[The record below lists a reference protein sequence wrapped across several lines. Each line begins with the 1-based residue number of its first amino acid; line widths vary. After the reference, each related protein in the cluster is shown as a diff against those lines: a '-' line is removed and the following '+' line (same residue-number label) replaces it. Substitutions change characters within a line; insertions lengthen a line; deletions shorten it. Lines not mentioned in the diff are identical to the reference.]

1 MIGKLL
7 NDRYKIKEKRGSGGM
22 ALVYEAQDILLDRKV
37 AIKMLR
43 PEFVSD
49 EDFINKFRH
58 EAKAV
63 ARITHPNVVSIYDIV
78 ESEDSLYLV
87 MEYIEGKDLKSLI
100 KDRGQL
106 SVVEALD
113 IANQVTAGVE
123 VAHENNIIH
132 CDIKPHNIL
141 ITDNNQVKVTD
152 FGIARAVSS
161 STMTITDTIMGSA
174 HYFSPEQAQGKEIN
188 TYSDIYSIGVVLY
201 EMISGQVPFKGES
214 PISVALKH
222 IQKEPKELNEL
233 MPSIPAE
240 VNNLVMKTLTKDPK
254 NRHESATQL
263 REDIVKA
270 IKNIEVS
277 EKYKPDDKTDE
288 GSQTKVLRRSDIKK
302 EGLEK
307 NKTEDE
313 IDKKDLTKKT
323 DSDKSYFTPEK
334 KKKSKL
340 NRWVIWALVVVIFAS
355 ASVFGLVYF
364 FKVYTEVP
372 IVKVPNL
379 VEREFSEAED
389 IAAQQGLSLQQSEEA
404 VFHNE
409 IEEGYIV
416 SQEPKAGERIKQT
429 RNVVV
434 TVSKGP
440 KIVEVPD
447 FSNRPLREAEVV
459 LDNLGLTLKN
469 ISYEYSEQLREN
481 FVISQTPEPGSEIEI
496 NNQVELTVSKG
507 PQPIMVTMPPLS
519 GVEKDRAFNLIERN
533 GLQVGQL
540 NYGKSTRYVDGLIMN
555 QQYEAGQEVP
565 ENSTVNLGISTGLV
579 NNGNFEEHKTNIGIN
594 IVGNN
599 EQEIKIVV
607 NDSNGEEIAYQ
618 KTHNPGQYVNETIY
632 SVGPTVL
639 EIYRDGELIKSQE
652 IGT

>member
-7 NDRYKIKEKRGSGGM
+7 NDRYKIKKQRGSGGM

-78 ESEDSLYLV
+78 ESENSLYLV

-100 KDRGQL
+100 QKRGKL

-152 FGIARAVSS
+152 FGIARAVTS

-201 EMISGQVPFKGES
+201 EMLYGKVPFNGES

-222 IQKEPKELNEL
+222 IQEEPKELKEVL
-233 MPSIPAE
+233 PSVPKE
-240 VNNLVMKTLTKDPK
+240 VNELVMKTLSKEPED
-254 NRHESATQL
+254 RHVSAKQL
-263 REDIVKA
+263 REEIVNT
-270 IKNIEVS
+270 IKNIEVNESFNEEDS
-277 EKYKPDDKTDE
+277 EKQ
-288 GSQTKVLRRSDIKK
+288 SQTKVLKKSDIKK
-302 EGLEK
+302 EGLD
-307 NKTEDE
+307 NKQGNAEN
-313 IDKKDLTKKT
+313 KKDLSKT
-323 DSDKSYFTPEK
+323 LETDKSYFTKEK
-334 KKKSKL
+334 KKKSKINKWL
-340 NRWVIWALVVVIFAS
+340 IWALVVILFAS

-372 IVKVPNL
+372 IVKVPDL
-379 VEREFSEAED
+379 VEKEYNEAQD
-389 IAAQQGLSLQQSEEA
+389 IASQQGLSLEKSEES

-409 IEEGYIV
+409 IGKGYVV
-416 SQEPKAGERIKQT
+416 SQEPKPGERIKQT
-429 RNVVV
+429 RKVVV

-440 KIVEVPD
+440 KIVELPD
-447 FSNRPLREAEVV
+447 FSNRPLREAEVI
-459 LDNLGLTLKN
+459 LDNLGLSLKE
-469 ISYEYSEQLREN
+469 ITYEYSEKLREN
-481 FVISQTPEPGSEIEI
+481 FIISQSPEPGSEIEI
-496 NNQVELTVSKG
+496 NTQVQLVVSKG
-507 PQPIMVTMPPLS
+507 PQPIMVTMPSLL
-519 GVEKDRAFNLIERN
+519 GVEKERAFNLIQRN
-533 GLQVGQL
+533 GLKVGKL
-540 NYGKSTRYVDGLIMN
+540 NYNKSTRYEEGLVKN
-555 QQYEAGQEVP
+555 QQYKAGENVP
-565 ENSTVNLGISTGLV
+565 ENSTVDLGISTGLV

-607 NDSNGEEIAYQ
+607 KDSNGEEVAYQ
-618 KTHNPGQYVNETIY
+618 KTHNPGEYVNETIY

-652 IGT
+652 IDK

>member
-7 NDRYKIKEKRGSGGM
+7 NDRYKIKKQRGSGGM

-78 ESEDSLYLV
+78 ESEESLYLV

-100 KDRGQL
+100 KERGQL

-123 VAHENNIIH
+123 VAHENNIVH

-201 EMISGQVPFKGES
+201 EMLSGRVPFKGES

-222 IQKEPKELNEL
+222 IQKEPKELKEVF
-233 MPSIPAE
+233 PSVPEE
-240 VNNLVMKTLTKDPK
+240 VNQLVMKTLSKEPED
-254 NRHESATQL
+254 RQESASQL
-263 REDIVKA
+263 REEIIMA
-270 IKNIEVS
+270 IKNIEAS
-277 EKYKPDDKTDE
+277 DQFKEEKTGEED
-288 GSQTKVLRRSDIKK
+288 SQTKILNKSEIKK

-307 NKTEDE
+307 EKGQ
-313 IDKKDLTKKT
+313 DKKDNSKT
-323 DSDKSYFTPEK
+323 LETDKSFFTPEK
-334 KKKSKL
+334 KKGSKL
-340 NRWVIWALVVVIFAS
+340 NKWVIWALVVVILAS

-379 VEREFSEAED
+379 VEKEFSEAED
-389 IAAQQGLSLQQSEEA
+389 IAAQQGLDLEKSEEA
-404 VFHNE
+404 VFHND
-409 IEEGYIV
+409 IKEGYIV
-416 SQEPKAGERIKQT
+416 TQEPKPGERIKQT

-440 KIVEVPD
+440 KIVELPD
-447 FSNRPLREAEVV
+447 FNNRPLREAEVI
-459 LDNLGLTLKN
+459 LDNLGLSLQEV
-469 ISYEYSEQLREN
+469 SYEYSEQYREN
-481 FVISQTPEPGSEIEI
+481 YIISQSPEPGSETEI
-496 NNQVELTVSKG
+496 NTQVKLVVSKG
-507 PQPIMVTMPPLS
+507 PKPIMVTMPSLL
-519 GVEKDRAFNLIERN
+519 GIDKERAFNLIKRN
-533 GLQVGQL
+533 GLKVGKL
-540 NYGKSTRYVDGLIMN
+540 NYGKSTRYEEGLIMN
-555 QQYEAGQEVP
+555 QQYEAGENVP
-565 ENSTVNLGISTGLV
+565 ENSTVDLGISTGLV
-579 NNGNFEEHKTNIGIN
+579 NKGDFQEHKTNIGIS
-594 IVGNN
+594 IVGSNN
-599 EQEIKIVV
+599 QEIKIVV
-607 NDSNGEEIAYQ
+607 KDSNGEEVAYQ
-618 KTHNPGQYVNETIY
+618 KTHSPGEYVNETIY

-639 EIYRDGELIKSQE
+639 EIYRDGELIKSKE
-652 IGT
+652 IGA

>member
-7 NDRYKIKEKRGSGGM
+7 NDRYKIKKQRGSGGM

-78 ESEDSLYLV
+78 ESEESLYLV

-100 KDRGQL
+100 KKRGQL

-123 VAHENNIIH
+123 VAHENNIVH

-201 EMISGQVPFKGES
+201 EMLSGRVPFKGES

-222 IQKEPKELNEL
+222 IQKEPKELKEVF
-233 MPSIPAE
+233 PSVPEE
-240 VNNLVMKTLTKDPK
+240 VNELVMKTLSKEPED
-254 NRHESATQL
+254 RQESASQL
-263 REDIVKA
+263 REEIIMA
-270 IKNIEVS
+270 IKNIEAS
-277 EKYKPDDKTDE
+277 DQFKEEKTGEE
-288 GSQTKVLRRSDIKK
+288 GSQTKILNKSDIKK

-307 NKTEDE
+307 EKEQ
-313 IDKKDLTKKT
+313 DKKDNSKTSKT
-323 DSDKSYFTPEK
+323 DKSFFTPEK
-334 KKKSKL
+334 KKGFKL
-340 NRWVIWALVVVIFAS
+340 NKWVIWALVVVILAS

-379 VEREFSEAED
+379 VEKEFSEAED
-389 IAAQQGLSLQQSEEA
+389 IAAQQGLNLEKSEEA
-404 VFHNE
+404 VFHND

-416 SQEPKAGERIKQT
+416 TQEPKPGERIKQT

-440 KIVEVPD
+440 KIVELPD
-447 FSNRPLREAEVV
+447 FNNRPLREAEVI
-459 LDNLGLTLKN
+459 LDNLGLSLQEV
-469 ISYEYSEQLREN
+469 SYEYSEQYREN
-481 FVISQTPEPGSEIEI
+481 YIISQSPEPGSETEI
-496 NNQVELTVSKG
+496 NTQVELVVSKG
-507 PQPIMVTMPPLS
+507 PQPIMVTMPSLL
-519 GVEKDRAFNLIERN
+519 GVDKERAFNLIQRN
-533 GLQVGQL
+533 GLKVGKL
-540 NYGKSTRYVDGLIMN
+540 NYGESTRYEEGLIMN
-555 QQYEAGQEVP
+555 QQYEAGENVP
-565 ENSTVNLGISTGLV
+565 ENSTVDLGISTGLV
-579 NNGNFEEHKTNIGIN
+579 NKGDFQEHKTNIGIN
-594 IVGNN
+594 IVGSNN
-599 EQEIKIVV
+599 QEIKIVV
-607 NDSNGEEIAYQ
+607 KDSNGEEVAYQ
-618 KTHNPGQYVNETIY
+618 KTHSPGEYVNETIY

-639 EIYRDGELIKSQE
+639 EIYRDGELIKSKE
-652 IGT
+652 IGA

>member
-7 NDRYKIKEKRGSGGM
+7 NDRYKIKKQRGSGGM

-78 ESEDSLYLV
+78 ESENSLYLV

-100 KDRGQL
+100 QKRGKL

-152 FGIARAVSS
+152 FGIARAVTS

-201 EMISGQVPFKGES
+201 EMLYGKVPFNGES

-222 IQKEPKELNEL
+222 IQEEPKELKEVL
-233 MPSIPAE
+233 PSVPKE
-240 VNNLVMKTLTKDPK
+240 VNELVMKTLSKEPED
-254 NRHESATQL
+254 RHVSAKQL
-263 REDIVKA
+263 REEIVNT
-270 IKNIEVS
+270 IKNIEVNESFNEEDS
-277 EKYKPDDKTDE
+277 EKQ
-288 GSQTKVLRRSDIKK
+288 SQTKVLKKSDIKK
-302 EGLEK
+302 EGLDNEQG
-307 NKTEDE
+307 NAEN
-313 IDKKDLTKKT
+313 KKDLSKT
-323 DSDKSYFTPEK
+323 LETDKSYFTKEK
-334 KKKSKL
+334 KKKSKINKWL
-340 NRWVIWALVVVIFAS
+340 IWALVVILFAS

-372 IVKVPNL
+372 IVKVPDL
-379 VEREFSEAED
+379 VEKEYNEAQD
-389 IAAQQGLSLQQSEEA
+389 IASQQGLSLEKSEES

-409 IEEGYIV
+409 IEKGYVV
-416 SQEPKAGERIKQT
+416 SQEPKPGERIKQT
-429 RNVVV
+429 RKVVV

-440 KIVEVPD
+440 KIVELPD
-447 FSNRPLREAEVV
+447 FSNRPLREAEVI
-459 LDNLGLTLKN
+459 LDNLGLSLKE
-469 ISYEYSEQLREN
+469 ITYEYSEKLREN
-481 FVISQTPEPGSEIEI
+481 FIISQSPEPGSEIEI
-496 NNQVELTVSKG
+496 NTQVQLVVSKG
-507 PQPIMVTMPPLS
+507 PQPIMVTMPSLL
-519 GVEKDRAFNLIERN
+519 GVEKERAFNLIQRN
-533 GLQVGQL
+533 GLKVGKL
-540 NYGKSTRYVDGLIMN
+540 NYNKSTRYEEGLVKN
-555 QQYEAGQEVP
+555 QQYKAGENVP
-565 ENSTVNLGISTGLV
+565 ENSTVDLGISTGLV

-607 NDSNGEEIAYQ
+607 KDSNGEEVAYQ
-618 KTHNPGQYVNETIY
+618 KTHNPGEYVNETIY

-652 IGT
+652 IDK

>member
-7 NDRYKIKEKRGSGGM
+7 NDRYKIKKQRGSGGM

-78 ESEDSLYLV
+78 ESENSLYLV

-100 KDRGQL
+100 QKRGKL

-152 FGIARAVSS
+152 FGIARAVTS

-201 EMISGQVPFKGES
+201 EMLYGKVPFNGES

-222 IQKEPKELNEL
+222 IQEEPKELKEVL
-233 MPSIPAE
+233 PSVPKE
-240 VNNLVMKTLTKDPK
+240 VNELVMKTLSKEPED
-254 NRHESATQL
+254 RHVSAKQL
-263 REDIVKA
+263 REEIVNT
-270 IKNIEVS
+270 IKNIEVNESFNEEDS
-277 EKYKPDDKTDE
+277 EKQ
-288 GSQTKVLRRSDIKK
+288 SQTKVLKKSDIKK
-302 EGLEK
+302 EGLDNEQG
-307 NKTEDE
+307 NAEN
-313 IDKKDLTKKT
+313 KKDLSKT
-323 DSDKSYFTPEK
+323 LETDKSYFTKEK
-334 KKKSKL
+334 KKKSKINKWL
-340 NRWVIWALVVVIFAS
+340 IWALVVILFAS

-372 IVKVPNL
+372 IVKVPDL
-379 VEREFSEAED
+379 VEKEYNEAQD
-389 IAAQQGLSLQQSEEA
+389 IASQQGLSLEKSEES

-409 IEEGYIV
+409 IGKGYVV
-416 SQEPKAGERIKQT
+416 SQEPKPGERIKQT
-429 RNVVV
+429 RKVVV

-440 KIVEVPD
+440 KIVELPD
-447 FSNRPLREAEVV
+447 FSNRPLREAEVI
-459 LDNLGLTLKN
+459 LDNLGLSLKE
-469 ISYEYSEQLREN
+469 ITYEYSEKLREN
-481 FVISQTPEPGSEIEI
+481 FIISQSPEPGSEIEI
-496 NNQVELTVSKG
+496 NTQVQLVVSKG
-507 PQPIMVTMPPLS
+507 PQPIMVTMPSLL
-519 GVEKDRAFNLIERN
+519 GVEKERAFNLIQRN
-533 GLQVGQL
+533 GLKVGKL
-540 NYGKSTRYVDGLIMN
+540 NYNKSTRYEEGLVKN
-555 QQYEAGQEVP
+555 QQYKAGENVP
-565 ENSTVNLGISTGLV
+565 ENSTVDLGISTGLV

-607 NDSNGEEIAYQ
+607 KDSNGEEVAYQ
-618 KTHNPGQYVNETIY
+618 KTHNPGEYVNETIY

-652 IGT
+652 IDK

>member
-7 NDRYKIKEKRGSGGM
+7 NDRYKIKKQRGSGGM

-78 ESEDSLYLV
+78 ESEESLYLV

-100 KDRGQL
+100 KKRGQL

-123 VAHENNIIH
+123 VAHENNIVH

-201 EMISGQVPFKGES
+201 EMLSGRVPFKGES

-222 IQKEPKELNEL
+222 IQKEPKELKEVF
-233 MPSIPAE
+233 PSVPEE
-240 VNNLVMKTLTKDPK
+240 VNELVMKTLSKEPED
-254 NRHESATQL
+254 RQESASQL
-263 REDIVKA
+263 REEIIMA
-270 IKNIEVS
+270 IKNIEAS
-277 EKYKPDDKTDE
+277 DQFKEEKTGEE
-288 GSQTKVLRRSDIKK
+288 GSQTKILNKSDIKK

-307 NKTEDE
+307 EKEQ
-313 IDKKDLTKKT
+313 DKKVNSKTSKT
-323 DSDKSYFTPEK
+323 DKSFFTPEK
-334 KKKSKL
+334 KKGFKL
-340 NRWVIWALVVVIFAS
+340 NKWVIWALVVVILAS

-379 VEREFSEAED
+379 VEKEFSEAED
-389 IAAQQGLSLQQSEEA
+389 IAAQQGLNLEKSEEA
-404 VFHNE
+404 VFHND

-416 SQEPKAGERIKQT
+416 TQEPKPGERIKQT

-440 KIVEVPD
+440 KIVELPD
-447 FSNRPLREAEVV
+447 FNNRPLREAEVI
-459 LDNLGLTLKN
+459 LDNLGLSLQEV
-469 ISYEYSEQLREN
+469 SYEYSEQYREN
-481 FVISQTPEPGSEIEI
+481 YIISQSPEPGSETEI
-496 NNQVELTVSKG
+496 NTQVELVVSKG
-507 PQPIMVTMPPLS
+507 PQPIMVTMPSLL
-519 GVEKDRAFNLIERN
+519 GVDKERAFNLIQRN
-533 GLQVGQL
+533 GLKVGKL
-540 NYGKSTRYVDGLIMN
+540 NYGESTRYEEGLIMN
-555 QQYEAGQEVP
+555 QQYEAGENVP
-565 ENSTVNLGISTGLV
+565 ENSTVDLGISTGLV
-579 NNGNFEEHKTNIGIN
+579 NKGDFQEHKTNIGIN
-594 IVGNN
+594 IVGSNN
-599 EQEIKIVV
+599 QEIKIVV
-607 NDSNGEEIAYQ
+607 KDSNGEEVAYQ
-618 KTHNPGQYVNETIY
+618 KTHSPGEYVNETIY

-639 EIYRDGELIKSQE
+639 EIYRDGELIKSKE
-652 IGT
+652 IGA

>member
-7 NDRYKIKEKRGSGGM
+7 NDRYKIKKQRGSGGM

-78 ESEDSLYLV
+78 ESEESLYLV

-100 KDRGQL
+100 KKRGQL

-123 VAHENNIIH
+123 VAHENNIVH

-201 EMISGQVPFKGES
+201 EMLSGRVPFKGES

-222 IQKEPKELNEL
+222 IQKEPKELKEVF
-233 MPSIPAE
+233 PSVPEE
-240 VNNLVMKTLTKDPK
+240 VNELVMKTLSKEPED
-254 NRHESATQL
+254 RQESASQL
-263 REDIVKA
+263 REEIIMA
-270 IKNIEVS
+270 IKNIEAS
-277 EKYKPDDKTDE
+277 DQFKGEKTGEE
-288 GSQTKVLRRSDIKK
+288 GSQTKILNKSDIKK

-307 NKTEDE
+307 EKEQ
-313 IDKKDLTKKT
+313 DKKDNSKTSKT
-323 DSDKSYFTPEK
+323 DKSFFTPEK
-334 KKKSKL
+334 KKGFKL
-340 NRWVIWALVVVIFAS
+340 NKWVIWALVVVILAS

-379 VEREFSEAED
+379 VEKEFSEAED
-389 IAAQQGLSLQQSEEA
+389 IAAQQGLNLEKSEEA
-404 VFHNE
+404 VFHND

-416 SQEPKAGERIKQT
+416 TQEPKPGERIKQT

-440 KIVEVPD
+440 KIVELPD
-447 FSNRPLREAEVV
+447 FNNRPLREAEVI
-459 LDNLGLTLKN
+459 LDNLGLSLQEV
-469 ISYEYSEQLREN
+469 SYEYSEQYREN
-481 FVISQTPEPGSEIEI
+481 YIISQSPEPGSETEI
-496 NNQVELTVSKG
+496 NTQVELVVSKG
-507 PQPIMVTMPPLS
+507 PQPIMVTMPSLL
-519 GVEKDRAFNLIERN
+519 GVDKERAFNLIQRN
-533 GLQVGQL
+533 GLKVGKL
-540 NYGKSTRYVDGLIMN
+540 NYGESTRYEEGLIMN
-555 QQYEAGQEVP
+555 QQYEAGENVP
-565 ENSTVNLGISTGLV
+565 ENSTVDLGISTGLV
-579 NNGNFEEHKTNIGIN
+579 NKGDFQEHKTNIGIN
-594 IVGNN
+594 IVGSNN
-599 EQEIKIVV
+599 QEIKIVV
-607 NDSNGEEIAYQ
+607 KDSNGEEVAYQ
-618 KTHNPGQYVNETIY
+618 KTHSPGEYVNETIY

-639 EIYRDGELIKSQE
+639 EIYRDGELIKSKE
-652 IGT
+652 IGA

>member
-7 NDRYKIKEKRGSGGM
+7 NDRYKIKKQRGSGGM

-78 ESEDSLYLV
+78 ESEESLYLV

-100 KDRGQL
+100 KERGQL

-123 VAHENNIIH
+123 VAHENNIVH

-201 EMISGQVPFKGES
+201 EMLSGRVPFKGES

-222 IQKEPKELNEL
+222 IQKEPKELKEVF
-233 MPSIPAE
+233 PSVPEE
-240 VNNLVMKTLTKDPK
+240 VNELVMKTLSKEPED
-254 NRHESATQL
+254 RQESASQL
-263 REDIVKA
+263 REEIIMA
-270 IKNIEVS
+270 IKNIEAS
-277 EKYKPDDKTDE
+277 DQFKEEKTGEE
-288 GSQTKVLRRSDIKK
+288 GSQTKILNKSDIKK

-307 NKTEDE
+307 EKEQ
-313 IDKKDLTKKT
+313 DKKVNSKTSKT
-323 DSDKSYFTPEK
+323 DKSFFTPEK
-334 KKKSKL
+334 KKGFKL
-340 NRWVIWALVVVIFAS
+340 NKWVIWALVVVILAS

-379 VEREFSEAED
+379 VEKEFSEAED
-389 IAAQQGLSLQQSEEA
+389 IAAQQGLDLEKSEEA
-404 VFHNE
+404 VFHND

-416 SQEPKAGERIKQT
+416 TQEPKPGERIKQT

-440 KIVEVPD
+440 KIVELPD
-447 FSNRPLREAEVV
+447 FNNRPLREAEVI
-459 LDNLGLTLKN
+459 LDNLGLSLQEV
-469 ISYEYSEQLREN
+469 SYEYSEQYREN
-481 FVISQTPEPGSEIEI
+481 YIISQSPEPGSETEI
-496 NNQVELTVSKG
+496 NTQVELVVSKG
-507 PQPIMVTMPPLS
+507 PQPIMVTMPSLL
-519 GVEKDRAFNLIERN
+519 GVDKERAFNLIQRN
-533 GLQVGQL
+533 GLKVGKL
-540 NYGKSTRYVDGLIMN
+540 NYGKSTRYEEGLIMN
-555 QQYEAGQEVP
+555 QQYEAGENVP
-565 ENSTVNLGISTGLV
+565 ENSTVDLGISTGLV
-579 NNGNFEEHKTNIGIN
+579 NKGDFQEHKTNIGIN
-594 IVGNN
+594 IVGSNN
-599 EQEIKIVV
+599 QEIKIVV
-607 NDSNGEEIAYQ
+607 KDSNGEEVAYQ
-618 KTHNPGQYVNETIY
+618 KTHSPGEYVNETIY

-639 EIYRDGELIKSQE
+639 EIYRDGELIKSKE
-652 IGT
+652 IGA

>member
-7 NDRYKIKEKRGSGGM
+7 NDRYKIKKQRGSGGM

-78 ESEDSLYLV
+78 ESEESLYLV

-100 KDRGQL
+100 KKRGQL

-123 VAHENNIIH
+123 VAHENNIVH

-201 EMISGQVPFKGES
+201 EMLSGRVPFKGES

-222 IQKEPKELNEL
+222 IQKEPKELKEVF
-233 MPSIPAE
+233 PSVPEE
-240 VNNLVMKTLTKDPK
+240 VNELVMKTLSKEPED
-254 NRHESATQL
+254 RQESASQL
-263 REDIVKA
+263 REEIIMA
-270 IKNIEVS
+270 IKNIEAS
-277 EKYKPDDKTDE
+277 DQFKGEKTGEE
-288 GSQTKVLRRSDIKK
+288 GSQTKILNKSDIKK

-307 NKTEDE
+307 EKEQ
-313 IDKKDLTKKT
+313 DKKVNSKTSKT
-323 DSDKSYFTPEK
+323 DKSFFTPEK
-334 KKKSKL
+334 KKGFKL
-340 NRWVIWALVVVIFAS
+340 NKWVIWALVVVILAS

-379 VEREFSEAED
+379 VEKEFSEAED
-389 IAAQQGLSLQQSEEA
+389 IAAQQGLNLEKSEEA
-404 VFHNE
+404 VFHND

-416 SQEPKAGERIKQT
+416 TQEPKPGERIKQT

-440 KIVEVPD
+440 KIVELPD
-447 FSNRPLREAEVV
+447 FNNRPLREAEVI
-459 LDNLGLTLKN
+459 LDNLGLSLQEV
-469 ISYEYSEQLREN
+469 SYEYSEQYREN
-481 FVISQTPEPGSEIEI
+481 YIISQSPEPGSETEI
-496 NNQVELTVSKG
+496 NTQVELVVSKG
-507 PQPIMVTMPPLS
+507 PQPIMVTMPSLL
-519 GVEKDRAFNLIERN
+519 GVDKERAFNLIQRN
-533 GLQVGQL
+533 GLKVGKL
-540 NYGKSTRYVDGLIMN
+540 NYGESTRYEEGLIMN
-555 QQYEAGQEVP
+555 QQYEAGENVP
-565 ENSTVNLGISTGLV
+565 ENSTVDLGISTGLV
-579 NNGNFEEHKTNIGIN
+579 NKGDFQEHKTNIGIN
-594 IVGNN
+594 IVGSNN
-599 EQEIKIVV
+599 QEIKIVV
-607 NDSNGEEIAYQ
+607 KDSNGEEVAYQ
-618 KTHNPGQYVNETIY
+618 KTHSPGEYVNETIY

-639 EIYRDGELIKSQE
+639 EIYRDGELIKSKE
-652 IGT
+652 IGA

>member
-7 NDRYKIKEKRGSGGM
+7 NDRYKIKKQRGSGGM

-78 ESEDSLYLV
+78 ESENSLYLV

-100 KDRGQL
+100 QKRGKL

-152 FGIARAVSS
+152 FGIARAVTS

-201 EMISGQVPFKGES
+201 EMLSGKVPFNGES

-222 IQKEPKELNEL
+222 IQEEPKELKEVL
-233 MPSIPAE
+233 PSVPKE
-240 VNNLVMKTLTKDPK
+240 VNELVMKTLSKEPED
-254 NRHESATQL
+254 RHVSAKQL
-263 REDIVKA
+263 REEIVNT
-270 IKNIEVS
+270 IKNIEVNESFNEEDS
-277 EKYKPDDKTDE
+277 EKQ
-288 GSQTKVLRRSDIKK
+288 SQTKVLKKSDIKK
-302 EGLEK
+302 EGLDNEQG
-307 NKTEDE
+307 NAEN
-313 IDKKDLTKKT
+313 KKDLSKT
-323 DSDKSYFTPEK
+323 LETDKSYFTKEK
-334 KKKSKL
+334 KKKSKINKWL
-340 NRWVIWALVVVIFAS
+340 IWALVVILFAS

-372 IVKVPNL
+372 IVKVPDL
-379 VEREFSEAED
+379 VEKEYNEAQD
-389 IAAQQGLSLQQSEEA
+389 IASQQGLSLEKSEES

-409 IEEGYIV
+409 IGKGYVV
-416 SQEPKAGERIKQT
+416 SQEPKPGERIKQT
-429 RNVVV
+429 RKVVV

-440 KIVEVPD
+440 KIVELPD
-447 FSNRPLREAEVV
+447 FSNRPLREAEVI
-459 LDNLGLTLKN
+459 LDNLGLSLKE
-469 ISYEYSEQLREN
+469 ITYEYSEKLREN
-481 FVISQTPEPGSEIEI
+481 FIISQSPEPGSEIEI
-496 NNQVELTVSKG
+496 NTQVQLVVSKG
-507 PQPIMVTMPPLS
+507 PQPIMVTMPSLL
-519 GVEKDRAFNLIERN
+519 GVEKERAFNLIQRN
-533 GLQVGQL
+533 GLKVGKL
-540 NYGKSTRYVDGLIMN
+540 NYNKSTRYEEGLVKN
-555 QQYEAGQEVP
+555 QQYKAGENVP
-565 ENSTVNLGISTGLV
+565 ENSTVDLGISTGLV

-607 NDSNGEEIAYQ
+607 KDSNGEEVAYQ
-618 KTHNPGQYVNETIY
+618 KTHNPGEYVNETIY

-652 IGT
+652 IDK